1 LTLWQGRVEGRLA
14 PEVWELVKADDAE
27 LFPYDCE
34 GTRIH
39 ARRLAE
45 AGILTADEL
54 AEIEERLA
62 ELDASMI
69 EESDEDVHSAIERL
83 LGPVG
88 RKIHAGRSRND
99 QVVTAFRL
107 WAIDACAEAAEGS
120 RPLPEWCSTGQRR
133 RQKRSC
139 RATRTSSVPSR

>member
-1 LTLWQGRVEGRLA
+1 VTLWQGRVEGRLA
-14 PEVWELVKADDAE
+14 PEVWALVKADDAE

-54 AEIEERLA
+54 AEVEGRLS

-69 EESDEDVHSAIERL
+69 EETDEDVHSAIERL

-99 QVVTAFRL
+99 QVVT
-107 WAIDACAEAAEGS
+107 
-120 RPLPEWCSTGQRR
+120 
-133 RQKRSC
+133 
-139 RATRTSSVPSR
+139 